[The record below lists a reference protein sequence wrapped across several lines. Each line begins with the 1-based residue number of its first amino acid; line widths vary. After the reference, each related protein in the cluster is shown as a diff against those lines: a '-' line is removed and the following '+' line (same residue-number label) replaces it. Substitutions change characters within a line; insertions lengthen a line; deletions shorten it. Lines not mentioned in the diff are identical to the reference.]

1 VRAAGIVPTVLAI
14 FCLAASS
21 EAETPASQRVIQGDQ
36 AKGRVVVM
44 RVGCGACHEIPGIQ
58 GADGIVGPSLDAFAR
73 RGLIGGVVA
82 NRLRQLVRWVREAP
96 ALALDTGMPAMPI
109 TENEARDIAAYL
121 YTLR

>member
-1 VRAAGIVPTVLAI
+1 
-14 FCLAASS
+14 
-21 EAETPASQRVIQGDQ
+21 
-36 AKGRVVVM
+36 M